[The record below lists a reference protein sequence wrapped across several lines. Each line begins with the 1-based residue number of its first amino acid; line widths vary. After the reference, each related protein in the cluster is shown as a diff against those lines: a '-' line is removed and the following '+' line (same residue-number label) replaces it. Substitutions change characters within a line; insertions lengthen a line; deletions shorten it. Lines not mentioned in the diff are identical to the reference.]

1 MKIYDKV
8 HDRVQQTQKEHP
20 DYKRNL
26 ENAENFVK
34 KTEKSLLR
42 GMSVKVCDSEHL
54 KKSLMTIAWSPPKE
68 APVGRCATP
77 INLHQNNSDVN
88 KQIEGI
94 FNAYMRVVGKYEKD
108 NPRQPELLDKTL
120 KV

>member
-1 MKIYDKV
+1 MGKYRIEETASIRKTD
-8 HDRVQQTQKEHP
+8 HP

-26 ENAENFVK
+26 ENAQNFVK

-42 GMSVKVCDSEHL
+42 GMTVKICDSEHL
-54 KKSLMTIAWSPPKE
+54 DKSLMTIAWSPPKD
-68 APVGRCATP
+68 APMGKCATP
-77 INLHQNNSDVN
+77 INLHQNASDVN

-94 FNAYMRVVGKYEKD
+94 FNAYMRTVGGYYKK
-108 NPRQPELLDKTL
+108 NPDQPEFLDTTL